1 MAQVVR
7 EVAAE
12 GESYAPIP
20 TMVYEHGKQ
29 ARCVVTQ
36 PDEGRV
42 AVEARYA
49 LALGS
54 LRVLHQAT
62 DELEAEASFAQPV
75 ATAYLHFS

>member
-1 MAQVVR
+1 MQEVVA
-7 EVAAE
+7 VAVA
-12 GESYAPIP
+12 YAPIL
-20 TMVYEHGKQ
+20 TMAYEHGKQ
-29 ARCVVTQ
+29 ARCVVMQ

-49 LALGS
+49 LALGP

-62 DELEAEASFAQPV
+62 DELEAEVSFAQPV